1 MNKKL
6 KKILTYLLFL
16 VIGVVLFYQVY
27 TSVDDKEK
35 LWEDMQSA
43 HWIGIVASFVM
54 GYLAIV
60 SRGMRWLHLL
70 EPLGYKA
77 KSWNSIHAV
86 AFAYFAN
93 TFVPRS
99 GELARCAALNQTDD
113 IPVDELFGTVVSERL
128 VDFVMLA
135 IFMSLAVLSNL
146 DAFIKM
152 SENFQLGEGGF
163 PWPLAIAALILL
175 LLFFVLRKKIAQ
187 TAFGQ
192 KVISFFKGVLNG
204 LKSIRKMKNK
214 GAFIA
219 HTIFI
224 WVMYFF
230 MAYVIYKSVPA
241 TQNFSVFECLFI
253 MVAGGLG
260 MIIPAPGGIGS
271 YQFAVKLGFQALGHD
286 GDLGFAI
293 ANIIWVVQ
301 TGMIVITGGIAY
313 IALLAVRLRKD
324 KLKEESPEQS

>member
-6 KKILTYLLFL
+6 KKVLTYLLFL
-16 VIGVVLFYQVY
+16 AIGVVLFYQVY

-35 LWEDMQSA
+35 LWQDMQSA
-43 HWIGIVASFVM
+43 HWMGIVASFVM

-77 KSWNSIHAV
+77 KSWHSIHAV

-113 IPVDELFGTVVSERL
+113 IPVDELFGTVVSERI
-128 VDFVMLA
+128 VDFVMLI
-135 IFMSLAVLSNL
+135 IFMSIAVISNL
-146 DAFIKM
+146 DAFLQM
-152 SENFQLGEGGF
+152 SESFQFGKGGF
-163 PWPLAIAALILL
+163 PWPLAIAGVSALVLFLL
-175 LLFFVLRKKIAQ
+175 LRKTIAR

-192 KVISFFKGVLNG
+192 KVIGFLKGVLNG

-214 GAFIA
+214 WAFIG
-219 HTIFI
+219 HTVFI

-241 TQNFSVFECLFI
+241 TQNFTVFECLFI

-293 ANIIWVVQ
+293 ANIIWVIQ

-313 IALLAVRLRKD
+313 IALLAVRLKKD
-324 KLKEESPEQS
+324 KEQTPLAK

>member
-1 MNKKL
+1 LNKKL
-6 KKILTYLLFL
+6 KKTLTYLLFL
-16 VIGVVLFYQVY
+16 AIGVVLFYQVY

-60 SRGMRWLHLL
+60 SRGIRWLHLL

-152 SENFQLGEGGF
+152 SENFQLGDGGF
-163 PWPLAIAALILL
+163 PWPLAIAALLFL
-175 LLFFVLRKKIAQ
+175 LLFFALRKKIAE

-313 IALLAVRLRKD
+313 IALLAVRLKKD
-324 KLKEESPEQS
+324 KLKEESLPKP

>member
-1 MNKKL
+1 MNKKP
-6 KKILTYLLFL
+6 KKTLTYLLFL
-16 VIGVVLFYQVY
+16 AIGVVLFYQVY

-43 HWIGIVASFVM
+43 HWIGILASFVM

-77 KSWNSIHAV
+77 KSLNSIHAV

-135 IFMSLAVLSNL
+135 LFMSIAVISNL
-146 DAFIKM
+146 DAFMKM

-163 PWPLAIAALILL
+163 PWPIASAGVFCVV
-175 LLFFVLRKKIAQ
+175 LFFVLRKKIAQ

-192 KVISFFKGVLNG
+192 KVISFFKGVFNG

-241 TQNFSVFECLFI
+241 TQNFTVFECLFI

-293 ANIIWVVQ
+293 ANIIWVIQ

-313 IALLAVRLRKD
+313 IALLAVRLKKD
-324 KLKEESPEQS
+324 KLKEESLD

>member
-6 KKILTYLLFL
+6 KKVLTYLLFL
-16 VIGVVLFYQVY
+16 AIGVVLFYQVY

-43 HWIGIVASFVM
+43 HWVGIVASFVM

-113 IPVDELFGTVVSERL
+113 VPVDELFGTVVSERI
-128 VDFVMLA
+128 VDFVML
-135 IFMSLAVLSNL
+135 ILFMSIAVVSNL
-146 DAFIKM
+146 DAFLQM
-152 SENFQLGEGGF
+152 SKSFQFGEGGF
-163 PWPLAIAALILL
+163 PWPLAIAGVSAVLLFLIL
-175 LLFFVLRKKIAQ
+175 RKTIAQ

-192 KVISFFKGVLNG
+192 KVIGFLKGVLNG

-214 GAFIA
+214 WAFIG
-219 HTIFI
+219 HTVFI

-241 TQNFSVFECLFI
+241 TQDFSVFECLFI

-286 GDLGFAI
+286 GDLGFAV
-293 ANIIWVVQ
+293 ANIIWVIQ

-313 IALLAVRLRKD
+313 IALLAVRLKKD
-324 KLKEESPEQS
+324 KEQTPLAE

>member
-1 MNKKL
+1 
-6 KKILTYLLFL
+6 
-16 VIGVVLFYQVY
+16 
-27 TSVDDKEK
+27 
-35 LWEDMQSA
+35 WEDMQSA
-43 HWIGIVASFVM
+43 HWIGILASFVM

-135 IFMSLAVLSNL
+135 LFMSIAVISNL

-163 PWPLAIAALILL
+163 PWPIAIAGVLFVV
-175 LLFFVLRKKIAQ
+175 LFFVLRKKIAQ

-241 TQNFSVFECLFI
+241 TQNFTVFECLFI

-313 IALLAVRLRKD
+313 IALLAVRLKKD
-324 KLKEESPEQS
+324 KLKEESLQQP